1 MAATP
6 ISRPMDTGEVVV
18 STPLPPFRA
27 IDLLPELA
35 ALADEAGVSGSD
47 GAAFLAIAKKLGGG
61 KARHLIPQV
70 LAGTKIT
77 VTENG
82 QPMPILLNTV
92 EAFDLAF
99 DGRMGL
105 IAPVI
110 AMALEVSFRDFFD
123 GFAQLAKRL
132 KAPAP

>member
-6 ISRPMDTGEVVV
+6 VSRAMDSGEVVV
-18 STPLPPFRA
+18 STALPPFRA

-35 ALADEAGVSGSD
+35 ALADEANVAGSD
-47 GAAFLAIAKKLGGG
+47 AAAFLTIARKLGGG
-61 KARHLIPQV
+61 KARHLLPLV

-99 DGRMGL
+99 DGRMSL
-105 IAPVI
+105 IAPVV

-123 GFAQLAKRL
+123 GFARLAKRL